1 MSDSGAEHT
10 GAERIGAKRIG
21 DALMRRARLLWF
33 RARFSGV
40 AWGARCDVRRGFN
53 LTLRDNG
60 RVLVGDNCVL
70 DRDMTIE
77 CGGVLSI
84 GARTI
89 FGHHCTIAAYDHLSI
104 GEDCL
109 IAEMVSIRDHD
120 HCFADL
126 TTPIREQGMTRAPIR
141 IGRDVW
147 IGGKATITKGV
158 TIGDGAI
165 IGANAVVTRDVP
177 AFAIAVGIPARVIK
191 MRVGAV
197 ATQDRVLDVASATS
211 TTSLLTTS
219 RSISESVTENDA
231 QIAVLQGHNS

>member
-1 MSDSGAEHT
+1 
-10 GAERIGAKRIG
+10 
-21 DALMRRARLLWF
+21 MRPQ
-33 RARFSGV
+33 
-40 AWGARCDVRRGFN
+40 
-53 LTLRDNG
+53 G
-60 RVLVGDNCVL
+60 RVLVGERCVL

-77 CGGVLSI
+77 VAGVLTI

-89 FGHHCTIAAYDHLSI
+89 FGHHCTIASYEHLSI

-126 TTPIREQGMTRAPIR
+126 TTPIRDQGMTKAPIR

-165 IGANAVVTRDVP
+165 IGANAVVTRDIP
-177 AFAIAVGIPARVIK
+177 ALAIAVGIPARVIK
-191 MRVGAV
+191 MRVEK
-197 ATQDRVLDVASATS
+197 TLHEERVLDEMTNSTS
-211 TTSLLTTS
+211 ETT
-219 RSISESVTENDA
+219 
-231 QIAVLQGHNS
+231 VLKGHNS

>member
-1 MSDSGAEHT
+1 MSDRNAERT
-10 GAERIGAKRIG
+10 GAERMSARRIG
-21 DALMRRARLLWF
+21 EALMRRVRLLWF

-40 AWGARCDVRRGFN
+40 AWGARCDVRKGLN
-53 LTLRDNG
+53 LKLRDG
-60 RVLVGDNCVL
+60 ARVLVGEGCVL

-126 TTPIREQGMTRAPIR
+126 TTPIRDQGMTKAPIC

-177 AFAIAVGIPARVIK
+177 AYAIAVGIPARVIK
-191 MRVGAV
+191 MRAGK
-197 ATQDRVLDVASATS
+197 TLGEDRVLDEMLES
-211 TTSLLTTS
+211 TLETP
-219 RSISESVTENDA
+219 
-231 QIAVLQGHNS
+231 VLQGQL